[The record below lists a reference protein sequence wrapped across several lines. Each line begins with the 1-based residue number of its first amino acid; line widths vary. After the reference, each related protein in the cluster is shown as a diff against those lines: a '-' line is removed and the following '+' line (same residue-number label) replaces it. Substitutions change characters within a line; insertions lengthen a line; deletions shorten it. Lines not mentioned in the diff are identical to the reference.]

1 MTRPVGESLTP
12 LSYQILLALADEA
25 RHGYGILKE
34 MEDRFGAGVLP
45 STGSLYLALQRL
57 EAGGL
62 IEDTPEKPSDAD
74 TRRRYYR
81 ITTQGREAAE
91 GESLRLAALVATARE
106 KKLLARGTA

>member
-1 MTRPVGESLTP
+1 MTRPIGDNLTP
-12 LSYQILLALADEA
+12 LSYQILLALADEP

-34 MEDRFGAGVLP
+34 MEGRFGLSSLP

-62 IEDTPEKPSDAD
+62 IEDSPERPHGAD

-81 ITTQGREAAE
+81 ITTRGLETAE
-91 GESLRLAALVATARE
+91 DQSVRLAALLATARE
-106 KKLLARGTA
+106 KKLLAGGTA